1 MSFLS
6 EFESLCP
13 AIIVV
18 EPFTTNDAWGN
29 KSYGSS
35 VSYRGRVTNKMRRI
49 VTMAGV
55 DAISGTDIVLLTSS
69 GVFTEDRITLPS
81 GFLPRQP
88 PILRV
93 DRIADEEGNLYTKVY
108 A

>member
-1 MSFLS
+1 MSFLT
-6 EFESLCP
+6 EFEDLCQ
-13 AIIVV
+13 ATILV
-18 EPFTTNDAWGN
+18 EPYTTSNAWGD
-29 KSYGSS
+29 KSYGTA
-35 VSYRGRVTNKMRRI
+35 VNYRGRVTNRMKRI
-49 VTMAGV
+49 VTAAGI
-55 DAISGTDIVLLTSS
+55 DAVSSTDIVLLTSS
-69 GVFTEDRITLPS
+69 GIYTEDRITLPS